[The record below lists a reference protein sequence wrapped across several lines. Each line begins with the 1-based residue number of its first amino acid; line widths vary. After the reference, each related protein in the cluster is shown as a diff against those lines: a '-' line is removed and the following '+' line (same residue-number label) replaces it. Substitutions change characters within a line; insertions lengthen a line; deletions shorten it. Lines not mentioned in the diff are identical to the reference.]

1 MSEQTSQALKNT
13 FQGTGV
19 VLIVGFFLGIVGP
32 KLLTVKYHQVESSAR
47 PAVLSAF
54 SVTKEL
60 VVKAES
66 ASSKCAPATER
77 IYALI
82 VNHHLFAPDLIACG
96 IRTAQ
101 KQRPSVILLVSPNH
115 FQAGRAP
122 FLTTAADWQT
132 AFGIVKS
139 DSEIVRFMDALANT
153 AIQDWP
159 FSKEHGI
166 GNIIPFLRNA
176 FPNVPIVP
184 LMVKD
189 RVSLAEAAAYADK
202 LFRLLPDDALVI
214 GSFDFVHNK
223 PEGETARL
231 DSQSLSILEQVDPVS
246 VSGVEVDSR
255 PGLALVVQLAKL
267 RGAHQFRL
275 LVRDSVAR
283 RIGKP
288 DSPENVSYLI
298 GLFTN

>member
-1 MSEQTSQALKNT
+1 MSKQSSQALKNI
-13 FQGTGV
+13 FIGAGIILVSGLFFGAVGT
-19 VLIVGFFLGIVGP
+19 I
-32 KLLTVKYHQVESSAR
+32 LLHGKIRPTNRSAR

-54 SVTKEL
+54 SVTKE
-60 VVKAES
+60 VVAKAEA
-66 ASSKCAPATER
+66 ASIRCAPTTER
-77 IYALI
+77 IDALI

-139 DSEIVRFMDALANT
+139 DSEIVRFMDALPNT

-159 FSKEHGI
+159 FSQEHGI
-166 GNIIPFLRNA
+166 ANIIPFLRSA

-189 RVSLAEAAAYADK
+189 RVSLDEAVAYADK
-202 LFRLLPDDALVI
+202 LFRLLPDDALVV

-231 DSQSLSILEQVDPVS
+231 DAQSLSILEQVDPIS
-246 VSGVEVDSR
+246 VSGVEVDSK
-255 PGLALVVQLAKL
+255 PGLAVVVQLAKL